1 MFSLVAPSVPS
12 RDRARS
18 GMAILAVMVVLALF
32 ALTVYLVIVANRLA
46 WVTLALLA
54 VLSLVSKAYF
64 SLWRNPA
71 AHESPDPP
79 SSPGSEIDS

>member
-1 MFSLVAPSVPS
+1 
-12 RDRARS
+12 
-18 GMAILAVMVVLALF
+18 MAILAVVVVLALV
-32 ALTVYLVIVANRLA
+32 ALTVYLVLAANPLA
-46 WVTLALLA
+46 WLVLALLA

-79 SSPGSEIDS
+79 SSPGAQIDS

>member
-1 MFSLVAPSVPS
+1 
-12 RDRARS
+12 
-18 GMAILAVMVVLALF
+18 MAILVVVLVAALF
-32 ALTVYLVIVANRLA
+32 ALTVYLVVIENRLA
-46 WVTLALLA
+46 WVVLAALG

-79 SSPGSEIDS
+79 APPPGAGPEVDS